1 MSNKV
6 ALFSAALVSTWVA
19 EKFKDVL
26 SLSTRTISW
35 FAIDDDP
42 APAPAPVPVD
52 PVSETINVTGML
64 SGANTWTSNNT
75 YILNQKVVVDAGA
88 TLTIEAGTVI
98 KGSAGAGSLASA
110 LVVARGGQ
118 IFANGTA
125 DAPII
130 MTSVADNLDGNLDP
144 SSPDTQGL
152 WGGLL
157 VLGNA
162 PCSFEG
168 DVVEAQIEGI
178 PADDTFGLYGGN
190 DPSDNSGVITYVS
203 VRHGGAVIGE
213 NNEINGITLGG
224 VGNGTVIENIEV
236 VANSDDGIEF
246 FGGTVNVT
254 NALVWACGDDLI
266 DIDQAYSGTVSNAIV
281 LAGANSDHGMEID
294 GPEGSFEDQFVL
306 NNITLVG
313 NSVTENGEYA
323 DYRSNAQGA
332 TNNLAAW
339 GFQVGKDI
347 ELDNDGVATNYND
360 GILTF
365 GTIQIDVP
373 DGDSLADIFN
383 NRADI
388 AAPGFGDTAS
398 DVAQASQT
406 VGCDTSALAWTYA
419 NAAAA
424 LGW

>member
-1 MSNKV
+1 MKKLLLLTF
-6 ALFSAALVSTWVA
+6 ALFAFNACS
-19 EKFKDVL
+19 D
-26 SLSTRTISW
+26 
-35 FAIDDDP
+35 DDDP
-42 APAPAPVPVD
+42 APAPVPVDPD

-110 LVVARGGQ
+110 LVVARDGQ

-130 MTSVADNLDGNLDP
+130 MTSIADNLDGNLDP

-190 DPSDNSGVITYVS
+190 DASDNSGVITYVS

-281 LAGANSDHGMEID
+281 LAGANSDHGLEID
-294 GPEGSFEDQFVL
+294 GPEGSMEDQFTL

-313 NSVTENGEYA
+313 YFDAEGGEYA
-323 DYRSNAQGA
+323 DYRSNAMGA
-332 TNNLAAW
+332 SNNVAAYN
-339 GFQVGKDI
+339 FFAGKDV

-360 GILTF
+360 GLLTF
-365 GTIQIDVP
+365 GTWEIEVP
-373 DGDSLADIFN
+373 EGDSLEEIFN
-383 NRADI
+383 NKADNVTVT
-388 AAPGFGDTAS
+388 GFGANAS
-398 DVAQASQT
+398 DVAAGSQT
-406 VGCDTSALAWTYA
+406 VGCDTSALAWTFA
-419 NAAAA
+419 NAAAG

>member
-1 MSNKV
+1 MKKILLLTF
-6 ALFSAALVSTWVA
+6 ALFAFYACS
-19 EKFKDVL
+19 
-26 SLSTRTISW
+26 
-35 FAIDDDP
+35 DDD
-42 APAPAPVPVD
+42 D
-52 PVSETINVTGML
+52 PVSEPVAGVTGL
-64 SGANTWTSNNT
+64 LTGDNYWTSNNT

-360 GILTF
+360 GDLTF
-365 GTIQIDVP
+365 GAIQIDVP

-383 NRADI
+383 NKADNVVVE
-388 AAPGFGDTAS
+388 GFGSTAS

>member
-1 MSNKV
+1 M
-6 ALFSAALVSTWVA
+6 
-19 EKFKDVL
+19 
-26 SLSTRTISW
+26 
-35 FAIDDDP
+35 
-42 APAPAPVPVD
+42 PVD
-52 PVSETINVTGML
+52 PVPVSETINVTGML

-383 NRADI
+383 NRADNVVVE
-388 AAPGFGDTAS
+388 GFGSTAS

>member
-1 MSNKV
+1 MKKLLLLTF
-6 ALFSAALVSTWVA
+6 ALFAFNACS
-19 EKFKDVL
+19 D
-26 SLSTRTISW
+26 
-35 FAIDDDP
+35 DDDP
-42 APAPAPVPVD
+42 APAPVPVDPD

-110 LVVARGGQ
+110 LVVARDGQ

-130 MTSVADNLDGNLDP
+130 MTSIADNLDGNLDP

-190 DPSDNSGVITYVS
+190 DASDNSGVITYVS

-383 NRADI
+383 NKADNVVVE
-388 AAPGFGDTAS
+388 GFGSTAS

>member
-1 MSNKV
+1 M
-6 ALFSAALVSTWVA
+6 
-19 EKFKDVL
+19 
-26 SLSTRTISW
+26 
-35 FAIDDDP
+35 
-42 APAPAPVPVD
+42 PVD

>member
-1 MSNKV
+1 LTF
-6 ALFSAALVSTWVA
+6 ALFAFNACS
-19 EKFKDVL
+19 
-26 SLSTRTISW
+26 
-35 FAIDDDP
+35 DDDD
-42 APAPAPVPVD
+42 PAPAPVPVD

-168 DVVEAQIEGI
+168 DAVEAQIEGI

>member
-1 MSNKV
+1 
-6 ALFSAALVSTWVA
+6 
-19 EKFKDVL
+19 
-26 SLSTRTISW
+26 
-35 FAIDDDP
+35 
-42 APAPAPVPVD
+42 VPVDPD

-178 PADDTFGLYGGN
+178 PADDTFGLYGGS

-383 NRADI
+383 NRADNVVVE
-388 AAPGFGDTAS
+388 GFGSTAS

>member
-1 MSNKV
+1 M
-6 ALFSAALVSTWVA
+6 
-19 EKFKDVL
+19 
-26 SLSTRTISW
+26 
-35 FAIDDDP
+35 
-42 APAPAPVPVD
+42 PVD

-383 NRADI
+383 NRADNVVVE
-388 AAPGFGDTAS
+388 GFGSTAS

>member
-1 MSNKV
+1 
-6 ALFSAALVSTWVA
+6 
-19 EKFKDVL
+19 
-26 SLSTRTISW
+26 
-35 FAIDDDP
+35 
-42 APAPAPVPVD
+42 
-52 PVSETINVTGML
+52 ML

>member
-1 MSNKV
+1 MKKLLLLTL
-6 ALFSAALVSTWVA
+6 ALFAFNACS
-19 EKFKDVL
+19 
-26 SLSTRTISW
+26 
-35 FAIDDDP
+35 DDDD
-42 APAPAPVPVD
+42 PAPAPVPVD

-266 DIDQAYSGTVSNAIV
+266 DIDQACSGTVSNAIV

>member
-1 MSNKV
+1 MKKLLLLTF
-6 ALFSAALVSTWVA
+6 ALFAFNAGS
-19 EKFKDVL
+19 
-26 SLSTRTISW
+26 
-35 FAIDDDP
+35 DDDD
-42 APAPAPVPVD
+42 PAPAPVPVD

-190 DPSDNSGVITYVS
+190 DPSDNSGVIRYVS

-383 NRADI
+383 NRADNVVVE
-388 AAPGFGDTAS
+388 GFGSTAS

>member
-1 MSNKV
+1 MKKLLLLTF
-6 ALFSAALVSTWVA
+6 ALFAFNACS
-19 EKFKDVL
+19 D
-26 SLSTRTISW
+26 
-35 FAIDDDP
+35 DDDP
-42 APAPAPVPVD
+42 APAPVPVDPD

-110 LVVARGGQ
+110 LVVARDGQ

-190 DPSDNSGVITYVS
+190 DASDNSGVITYVS

-294 GPEGSFEDQFVL
+294 GPEGTFSDQFNL

-313 NSVTENGEYA
+313 YFDAEGGEYA
-323 DYRSNAQGA
+323 DYRSNAMGA
-332 TNNLAAW
+332 SNNVAAYN
-339 GFQVGKDI
+339 FFAGKDV

-360 GILTF
+360 GLLTF
-365 GTIQIDVP
+365 GTWEIEVP
-373 DGDSLADIFN
+373 DGDSLEAIFN
-383 NRADI
+383 NKADNVTVS
-388 AAPGFGDTAS
+388 GFGSTAS
-398 DVAQASQT
+398 NVAAGSQT

>member
-1 MSNKV
+1 
-6 ALFSAALVSTWVA
+6 
-19 EKFKDVL
+19 
-26 SLSTRTISW
+26 
-35 FAIDDDP
+35 
-42 APAPAPVPVD
+42 VPVD

-373 DGDSLADIFN
+373 DGDSLAEIFN
-383 NRADI
+383 NRADNVVVE
-388 AAPGFGDTAS
+388 GFGSTAS

>member
-1 MSNKV
+1 MTF
-6 ALFSAALVSTWVA
+6 ALFAFNACS
-19 EKFKDVL
+19 D
-26 SLSTRTISW
+26 
-35 FAIDDDP
+35 DDDP
-42 APAPAPVPVD
+42 APAPVPVDPD

-347 ELDNDGVATNYND
+347 ELDNDGVATNYNE

-365 GTIQIDVP
+365 GAIQIDVP

-383 NRADI
+383 NKADNVVVE
-388 AAPGFGDTAS
+388 GFGSTAS

>member
-1 MSNKV
+1 MKKLLLLTF
-6 ALFSAALVSTWVA
+6 ALLAFNACS
-19 EKFKDVL
+19 
-26 SLSTRTISW
+26 
-35 FAIDDDP
+35 DDDD
-42 APAPAPVPVD
+42 PAPAPVPVD

-383 NRADI
+383 NRADNVVVE
-388 AAPGFGDTAS
+388 GFGSTAS

-419 NAAAA
+419 NSAAA

>member
-1 MSNKV
+1 MKKLLLLTF
-6 ALFSAALVSTWVA
+6 ALFAFNAGS
-19 EKFKDVL
+19 
-26 SLSTRTISW
+26 
-35 FAIDDDP
+35 DDDD
-42 APAPAPVPVD
+42 PAPAPVPVD

-383 NRADI
+383 NRADNVVVE
-388 AAPGFGDTAS
+388 GFGSTAS